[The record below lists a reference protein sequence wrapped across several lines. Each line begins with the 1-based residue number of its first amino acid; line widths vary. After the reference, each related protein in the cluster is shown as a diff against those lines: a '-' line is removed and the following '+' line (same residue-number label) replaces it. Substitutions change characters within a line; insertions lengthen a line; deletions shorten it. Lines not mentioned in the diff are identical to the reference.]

1 MRNGSV
7 AFEPSKQY
15 EPTGG
20 TAMPLRP
27 RHVVLSF
34 ALFVVLGLPFA
45 APPALAW
52 ERGEVQKFATLPAG
66 FANPEGLTVDARGHV
81 YVTTFAVTAA
91 AGTPGQLFEF
101 DREGRLVRHVAIGG
115 SSNLLLGLAF
125 HPQTGALLVLDF
137 GNSKVLKVNPA
148 TGAATVFATVTGAA
162 GLNALTF
169 DSAGN
174 VYVSDSFQGII
185 WKTGPAG
192 GAAVPWVTN
201 ALLATTG
208 TPPFGANG
216 VEFNNAQDA
225 MFVANTGDDR
235 IIRIP
240 FSNGTPGAPEV
251 FVNSING
258 ADGLFI
264 DEEDNLWVAA
274 NQADEIVVVD
284 RTGRVIAKLGDFDGI
299 DEQGAP
305 RGLLFPASPAQFG
318 GWVYVTNLSLD
329 IRLFG
334 LPQAVDSQWA
344 AQVTSHTVARLRA
357 RIPPAGPGG

>member
-1 MRNGSV
+1 MS
-7 AFEPSKQY
+7 
-15 EPTGG
+15 
-20 TAMPLRP
+20 LR
-27 RHVVLSF
+27 RLAVLSF
-34 ALFVVLGLPFA
+34 LGLMIASPVS
-45 APPALAW
+45 LAW
-52 ERGEVQKFATLPAG
+52 QRGEVQKFATLPSG
-66 FANPEGLTVDARGHV
+66 FANPEGLTVNRQGHV
-81 YVTTFAVTAA
+81 LVTTFAVSAA

-101 DREGRLVRHVAIGG
+101 DPNGNLVRQVAISG

-137 GNSKVLKVNPA
+137 GKSQVLRVNPED
-148 TGAATVFATVTGAA
+148 GAATVFATVAGAA

-169 DSAGN
+169 DRAGN

-185 WKTGPAG
+185 WKTGPQG
-192 GAAVPWVTN
+192 GATVAWVN
-201 ALLATTG
+201 DALLRTTG

-225 MFVANTGDDR
+225 MFVANTGDDT

-240 FSNGTPGAPEV
+240 LNGGTPGKPEV

-258 ADGLFI
+258 ADGLFV
-264 DEEDNLWVAA
+264 DEHDNVWVAA

-284 RTGRVIAKLGDFDGI
+284 KTGRVIAKLGDFNGI
-299 DEQGAP
+299 DENGAP
-305 RGLLFPASPAQFG
+305 KGLLFPASPAQFG
-318 GWVYVTNLSLD
+318 EWIYVTNLSLD

-344 AQVTSHTVARLRA
+344 AQVTSFTVARLRA
-357 RIPPAGPGG
+357 RIPSGDE

>member
-1 MRNGSV
+1 MS
-7 AFEPSKQY
+7 
-15 EPTGG
+15 
-20 TAMPLRP
+20 LR
-27 RHVVLSF
+27 HLAALSF
-34 ALFVVLGLPFA
+34 LSLMIAS
-45 APPALAW
+45 PASHGW
-52 ERGEVQKFATLPAG
+52 QRGEVQKFATLPSG
-66 FANPEGLTVDARGHV
+66 FANPEGLTVDRQGNVFVA
-81 YVTTFAVTAA
+81 TFAVSAA

-101 DREGRLVRHVAIGG
+101 DPEGNLVRQVGISG

-137 GNSKVLKVNPA
+137 GRSQVLKVNPQN
-148 TGAATVFATVTGAA
+148 GAATVFATVTGAA

-169 DSAGN
+169 DRAGN

-185 WKTGPAG
+185 WKAGPQG
-192 GAAVPWVTN
+192 GAAVAWVN
-201 ALLATTG
+201 DALLRTTG

-225 MFVANTGDDR
+225 MFVANTGDDTV
-235 IIRIP
+235 IRIP
-240 FSNGTPGAPEV
+240 FNGGTPGKPEV

-264 DEEDNLWVAA
+264 DEHDNVWVAA

-284 RTGRVIAKLGDFDGI
+284 KTGRVIAKLGDFNGI
-299 DEQGAP
+299 DEDGAP
-305 RGLLFPASPAQFG
+305 KGLLFPASPAQFG
-318 GWVYVTNLSLD
+318 DWVYVTNLSLD

-344 AQVTSHTVARLRA
+344 AQVTSHTIARLPA
-357 RIPPAGPGG
+357 RIPSGDE